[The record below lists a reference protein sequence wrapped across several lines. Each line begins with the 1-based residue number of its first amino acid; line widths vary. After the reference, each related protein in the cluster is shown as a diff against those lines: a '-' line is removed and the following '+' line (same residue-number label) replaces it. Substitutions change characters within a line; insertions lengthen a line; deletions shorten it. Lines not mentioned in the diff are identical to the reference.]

1 MTSGIDMQNNLD
13 TSSDPAWLLARCA
26 LGELTPAQQTQLEDL
41 LLHDEQLC
49 QQLAD
54 TTELLLT
61 LRHTPPAQAMTPPAS
76 PTTSPWARR
85 NTRSRLLVAT
95 TTVAALFALG
105 LVCTAVRSGLP
116 EQLSDAVTLSSLLQ
130 SENPELRPADSD
142 PWPPADDLPEP
153 PDWLLTAL
161 DLDEQSGEDG
171 KHTADDEEEALF

>member
-76 PTTSPWARR
+76 PTTTVFRR
-85 NTRSRLLVAT
+85 GSRSRALVT
-95 TTVAALFALG
+95 VTTVAALSALG

-130 SENPELRPADSD
+130 SENSELRTADSD
-142 PWPPADDLPEP
+142 PWTPADDLPEP